1 MATKEEQKAPGT
13 SGFDKL
19 REEAVHYLGAQV
31 EHLVDK
37 AGEKVSDLTGRLGEV
52 VENGGALPKSGARA
66 LPGAHR
72 RRPSSARRRRA
83 SRTTSSTRSRARS
96 AAVVA
101 ASPDGSP
108 ARSR

>member
-66 LPGAHR
+66 LPG
-72 RRPSSARRRRA
+72 
-83 SRTTSSTRSRARS
+83 
-96 AAVVA
+96 
-101 ASPDGSP
+101 GSP
-108 ARSR
+108 AKAFLGEKAKSVKDNVVDK